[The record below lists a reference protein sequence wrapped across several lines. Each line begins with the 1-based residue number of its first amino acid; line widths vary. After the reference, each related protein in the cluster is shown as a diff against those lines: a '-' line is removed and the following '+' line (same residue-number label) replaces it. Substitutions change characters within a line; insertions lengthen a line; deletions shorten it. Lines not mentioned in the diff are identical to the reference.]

1 MVKVVSAQTLPTAET
16 PESVGLSSAQL
27 DRVEAITRTHIEAG
41 ILPGAIMLVARDGKV
56 AWSRVLGFQDRS
68 KKLPM
73 TTDSLFRIYSMTKP
87 IVSVAIMMLVEE
99 GKLQISDPS

>member
-1 MVKVVSAQTLPTAET
+1 MYRFKGRIASLIVSTFIMVKVVSAQTLPTAAT

-56 AWSRVLGFQDRS
+56 AWSRVLGFQIGRAH
-68 KKLPM
+68 
-73 TTDSLFRIYSMTKP
+73 
-87 IVSVAIMMLVEE
+87 V
-99 GKLQISDPS
+99 